1 MQCFKCGAIL
11 SDNASFCTNCGAKL
25 NGNEQPAE
33 SFPHTPTEQQTPP
46 IQPEQPQ
53 QYYQSQQSW
62 QPIPT
67 QQTPPPIPPQQ
78 QIPTQQFAQP
88 MYQASV
94 IPQQPVIVK
103 PKKNL
108 ALPIVCI
115 SVAVLAIA
123 ALVVVIIL
131 NMGGKNDGDSNKE
144 GSTTRDYNS
153 IITTIPEIK
162 PSVTTEAPQTA
173 ASDSPTQTAPPA
185 ASETDLIRGTI
196 SGNTFKSELFKIQA
210 EIGDDWVFGSDAE
223 VAEING
229 MTGSSAADFENAI
242 KNNSVFNAVY
252 ARKSTGSNFIIS
264 VPNPDILG
272 SITISEKAYIDAIF
286 EGLKSMDGNATVS
299 TVTFAGKTHQ
309 TIRLTNS
316 SMGITFRQCL
326 VFIKG
331 EQHMCMITF
340 TCFTDDEID
349 EVMSWFTSLD

>member
-1 MQCFKCGAIL
+1 M
-11 SDNASFCTNCGAKL
+11 
-25 NGNEQPAE
+25 
-33 SFPHTPTEQQTPP
+33 
-46 IQPEQPQ
+46 
-53 QYYQSQQSW
+53 
-62 QPIPT
+62 
-67 QQTPPPIPPQQ
+67 
-78 QIPTQQFAQP
+78 
-88 MYQASV
+88 
-94 IPQQPVIVK
+94 VK

-123 ALVVVIIL
+123 ALVIVLVL
-131 NMGGKNDGDSNKE
+131 NMGGKNDGDSDKG

-162 PSVTTEAPQTA
+162 PSVTTEAPQT

-210 EIGDDWVFGSDAE
+210 ELGDDWIFGSDSE

-229 MTGSSAADFENAI
+229 MTGSSAADFEQAI

-252 ARKSTGSNFIIS
+252 ARKITGSNFIIS

-286 EGLKSMDGNATVS
+286 EGLKSMDSDATVS
-299 TVTFAGKTHQ
+299 TVTFAGKSHQ
-309 TIRLTNS
+309 AIRLTNS
-316 SMGITFRQCL
+316 SMGITFKQCL

-349 EVMSWFTSLD
+349 EVMSWFTSLE